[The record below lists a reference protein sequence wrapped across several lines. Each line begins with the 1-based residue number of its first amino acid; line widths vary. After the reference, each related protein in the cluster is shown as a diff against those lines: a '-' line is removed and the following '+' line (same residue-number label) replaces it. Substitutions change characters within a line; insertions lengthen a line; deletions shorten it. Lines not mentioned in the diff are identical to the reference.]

1 MYDGISRN
9 LGLKQSENTVLRLA
23 TPETGEI
30 VVNDLIRGKIIFNN
44 SELDDLILLRS
55 DGTPTYHL
63 CNVVDDFEQKVTT
76 VIRGEDHLSN
86 TPRQIHIQNALQ
98 YPPLEYAHLPLVLG
112 PDKKRLS
119 KRHDAPGLEEYQL
132 EGYLDSAI
140 LNTLARL
147 GWSKGN
153 QEVFYMDDLIKNFN
167 IDDIQKAGAVFDRSK
182 LDWLNSQHLANLTLS
197 EIKDHLRPYLI
208 DLSIDIDNHL
218 KVDLLIDA
226 MRSSANTLKG
236 IAVDLVPYYKNVTE
250 YNENAVSKFIDEEG
264 LKILKDLRLEL
275 SELELWDVESLDK
288 ILVDYQRDNNC
299 PVPKVNQPI
308 RIALTGSTKSPSLGL
323 TLSLYEKEDA
333 INRIDALIS
342 YIT

>member
-1 MYDGISRN
+1 
-9 LGLKQSENTVLRLA
+9 
-23 TPETGEI
+23 
-30 VVNDLIRGKIIFNN
+30 
-44 SELDDLILLRS
+44 
-55 DGTPTYHL
+55 
-63 CNVVDDFEQKVTT
+63 
-76 VIRGEDHLSN
+76 
-86 TPRQIHIQNALQ
+86 
-98 YPPLEYAHLPLVLG
+98 
-112 PDKKRLS
+112 
-119 KRHDAPGLEEYQL
+119 
-132 EGYLDSAI
+132 
-140 LNTLARL
+140 
-147 GWSKGN
+147 
-153 QEVFYMDDLIKNFN
+153 MDDLIKNFN